1 MSGTI
6 DLTFV
11 LEMIGTVAFALSGAM
26 IAIQKR
32 LDLLG
37 ILVLGITTAVGGGM
51 IRDLIIGVHPPMMFV
66 KPIYVL
72 VSMISIL
79 ILFLIIKVNHS
90 SPKFLESA
98 LYENL
103 FNLMD
108 AIGLGVFTVVGV
120 NSVMSSENMNHML
133 FLKIFLGVITGVG
146 GGLLRDVMANETPGI
161 LRKHVYAC
169 ASIAGAIS
177 YILLYEIMEYGVAMV
192 LSIILVVAI
201 RVLAK
206 HYEWNLPKAL

>member
-1 MSGTI
+1 MPGTI

-26 IAIQKR
+26 VAIQKR

-66 KPIYVL
+66 KPVYVV
-72 VSMISIL
+72 VSAIFIL

-98 LYENL
+98 LYETL

-120 NSVMSSENMNHML
+120 NSVMNNDMNHML

-146 GGLLRDVMANETPGI
+146 GGLIRDMMANETPGI

-169 ASIAGAIS
+169 ASIEGAVC
-177 YILLYEIMEYGVAMV
+177 YIILYDWLRSGTAMV
-192 LSIILVVAI
+192 LSVILVVVI

>member
-1 MSGTI
+1 MPGTI

-26 IAIQKR
+26 VAIQKR

-51 IRDLIIGVHPPMMFV
+51 IRDLIIGIHPPMMFV
-66 KPIYVL
+66 KPVYVV
-72 VSMISIL
+72 VSAIFIL

-98 LYENL
+98 LYEIL

-120 NSVMSSENMNHML
+120 NSVMNNDMNHML

-146 GGLLRDVMANETPGI
+146 GGLIRDMMANETPGI

-169 ASIAGAIS
+169 ASIVGAVC
-177 YILLYEIMEYGVAMV
+177 YIILYDWLRSGTAMV
-192 LSIILVVAI
+192 LSVILVVVI

>member
-11 LEMIGTVAFALSGAM
+11 LEMVGTVAFAISGAM

-66 KPIYVL
+66 KPIYVM
-72 VSMISIL
+72 VSMTSIVV
-79 ILFLIIKVNHS
+79 LFLIIKVNHS

-120 NSVMSSENMNHML
+120 NSVMSSNMKHML

-177 YILLYEIMEYGVAMV
+177 YICLYEYLESGAAMV
-192 LSIILVVAI
+192 LAIILVVVI

>member
-26 IAIQKR
+26 VAIQKR
-32 LDLLG
+32 LDFLG
-37 ILVLGITTAVGGGM
+37 ILVLGITTAVAGGM

-66 KPIYVL
+66 KPIYVM
-72 VSMISIL
+72 VSMVFIL
-79 ILFLIIKVNHS
+79 ILFLVIKINHA

-98 LYENL
+98 LYETL

-120 NSVMSSENMNHML
+120 NSVMNNDMNHML

-146 GGLLRDVMANETPGI
+146 GGLIRDMMANETPGI

-169 ASIAGAIS
+169 ASIVGAVC
-177 YILLYEIMEYGVAMV
+177 YIILYDWLRSGTAMV
-192 LSIILVVAI
+192 LSVILVVVI

>member
-1 MSGTI
+1 
-6 DLTFV
+6 
-11 LEMIGTVAFALSGAM
+11 
-26 IAIQKR
+26 
-32 LDLLG
+32 
-37 ILVLGITTAVGGGM
+37 M

-66 KPIYVL
+66 KPIYVM

-108 AIGLGVFTVVGV
+108 AIGLGVFTVVGE
-120 NSVMSSENMNHML
+120 NSVMNSDMNEML

-146 GGLLRDVMANETPGI
+146 GGLLRDMMANETPGI

-177 YILLYEIMEYGVAMV
+177 YIVLYDYLHSGAAMI
-192 LSIILVVAI
+192 LSIILVVLI

>member
-1 MSGTI
+1 MPGTI

-26 IAIQKR
+26 VAIQKR

-51 IRDLIIGVHPPMMFV
+51 IRDLIIGIHPPMMFV
-66 KPIYVL
+66 KPVYVV
-72 VSMISIL
+72 VSAIFIL

-90 SPKFLESA
+90 SPKFLESV
-98 LYENL
+98 LYETL

-120 NSVMSSENMNHML
+120 NSVMNNDMNHML

-146 GGLLRDVMANETPGI
+146 GGLIRDMMANETPGI

-169 ASIAGAIS
+169 ASIVGAVC
-177 YILLYEIMEYGVAMV
+177 YIILYDWLRSGTAMV
-192 LSIILVVAI
+192 LSVILVVVI

>member
-26 IAIQKR
+26 VAIQKR
-32 LDLLG
+32 LDFLG

-66 KPIYVL
+66 KPIYVM

-79 ILFLIIKVNHS
+79 ILFLVIKINHA

-120 NSVMSSENMNHML
+120 NSVMNNDMNHML

-146 GGLLRDVMANETPGI
+146 GGLLRDMMANETPGI

-169 ASIAGAIS
+169 ASIAVAIS
-177 YILLYEIMEYGVAMV
+177 YILLYDWLHSGVAMI
-192 LSIILVVAI
+192 LSIILVVVI

>member
-1 MSGTI
+1 MPGTI

-26 IAIQKR
+26 VAIQKR

-37 ILVLGITTAVGGGM
+37 ILVLGITTAVGVGM

-66 KPIYVL
+66 KPVYVV
-72 VSMISIL
+72 VSAIFIL

-98 LYENL
+98 LYETL

-120 NSVMSSENMNHML
+120 NSVMNNDMNHML

-146 GGLLRDVMANETPGI
+146 GGLIRDMMANETPGI

-169 ASIAGAIS
+169 ASIVGAVC
-177 YILLYEIMEYGVAMV
+177 YIILYDWLRSGTAMV
-192 LSIILVVAI
+192 LSVILVVMI

>member
-1 MSGTI
+1 MPGTI

-26 IAIQKR
+26 VAIQKR

-66 KPIYVL
+66 KPVYVV
-72 VSMISIL
+72 VSAIFIL

-90 SPKFLESA
+90 SPKFLGSA
-98 LYENL
+98 LYETL

-120 NSVMSSENMNHML
+120 NSVMNNDMNHML

-146 GGLLRDVMANETPGI
+146 GGLIRDMMANETPGI

-169 ASIAGAIS
+169 ASIVGAVC
-177 YILLYEIMEYGVAMV
+177 YIILYDWLRSGTAMV
-192 LSIILVVAI
+192 LSVILVVVI

>member
-1 MSGTI
+1 MPGTI

-26 IAIQKR
+26 VAIQKR

-66 KPIYVL
+66 KPVYVV
-72 VSMISIL
+72 VSAIFIL
-79 ILFLIIKVNHS
+79 ILFLINKVNHS

-98 LYENL
+98 LYETL

-120 NSVMSSENMNHML
+120 NSVMNNDMNHML

-146 GGLLRDVMANETPGI
+146 GGLIRDMMANETPGI

-169 ASIAGAIS
+169 ASIVGAVC
-177 YILLYEIMEYGVAMV
+177 YIILYDWLRSGTAMV
-192 LSIILVVAI
+192 LSVILVVVI

>member
-1 MSGTI
+1 MPGTI

-26 IAIQKR
+26 VAIQKR

-51 IRDLIIGVHPPMMFV
+51 IRDLIIGIHPPMMFV
-66 KPIYVL
+66 KPVYVV
-72 VSMISIL
+72 VSAIFIL

-98 LYENL
+98 LYETL

-108 AIGLGVFTVVGV
+108 AIGLGVITVVGV
-120 NSVMSSENMNHML
+120 NSVMNNDMNHML

-146 GGLLRDVMANETPGI
+146 GGLIRDMMANETPGI

-169 ASIAGAIS
+169 ASIVGAVC
-177 YILLYEIMEYGVAMV
+177 YIILYDWLRSGTAMV
-192 LSIILVVAI
+192 LSVILVVVI

>member
-1 MSGTI
+1 MPGTI
-6 DLTFV
+6 NLTFV

-26 IAIQKR
+26 VAIQKR

-51 IRDLIIGVHPPMMFV
+51 IRDLIIGIHPPMMFV
-66 KPIYVL
+66 KPVYVV
-72 VSMISIL
+72 VSAIFIL

-98 LYENL
+98 LYETL

-120 NSVMSSENMNHML
+120 NSVMNNDMNHML

-146 GGLLRDVMANETPGI
+146 GGLIRDMMANETPGI

-169 ASIAGAIS
+169 ASIVGAVC
-177 YILLYEIMEYGVAMV
+177 YIILYDWLRSGTAMV
-192 LSIILVVAI
+192 LSVILVVVI

>member
-1 MSGTI
+1 MPGTI

-26 IAIQKR
+26 VAIQKR

-51 IRDLIIGVHPPMMFV
+51 IRDLIIGIHPPMMFV
-66 KPIYVL
+66 KPIYVV
-72 VSMISIL
+72 VSAIFIL

-98 LYENL
+98 LYETL

-120 NSVMSSENMNHML
+120 NSVMNNDMNHIL

-146 GGLLRDVMANETPGI
+146 GGLIRDMMANETPGI

-169 ASIAGAIS
+169 ASIVGAVC
-177 YILLYEIMEYGVAMV
+177 YIILYDWLRSGTAMV
-192 LSIILVVAI
+192 LSVILVVVI

>member
-26 IAIQKR
+26 VAIQKR

-51 IRDLIIGVHPPMMFV
+51 IRDLIIGIHPPMMFV
-66 KPIYVL
+66 KPIYVV
-72 VSMISIL
+72 VSAIFIL

-98 LYENL
+98 LYEIL

-120 NSVMSSENMNHML
+120 NSVMNNDMNHML

-146 GGLLRDVMANETPGI
+146 GGLIRDMMANETPGI

-169 ASIAGAIS
+169 ASIVGAVC
-177 YILLYEIMEYGVAMV
+177 YIILYDWLRSGTAMV
-192 LSIILVVAI
+192 LSVILVVVI

>member
-1 MSGTI
+1 MPGTI

-26 IAIQKR
+26 VAIQKR

-66 KPIYVL
+66 KPVYVV
-72 VSMISIL
+72 VSAIFIL

-98 LYENL
+98 LYETL

-120 NSVMSSENMNHML
+120 NSVMNNDMNHML

-146 GGLLRDVMANETPGI
+146 GGLIRDMMANETPGI
-161 LRKHVYAC
+161 LRKHVC
-169 ASIAGAIS
+169 ASIAGAVC
-177 YILLYEIMEYGVAMV
+177 YIILYDWLRSGMAMV
-192 LSIILVVAI
+192 LSIILVVVI

>member
-1 MSGTI
+1 MPGTI

-26 IAIQKR
+26 VAIQKR

-66 KPIYVL
+66 KPVYVV
-72 VSMISIL
+72 VSAIFIL

-98 LYENL
+98 LYETL

-120 NSVMSSENMNHML
+120 NSVMNNDMNHML

-146 GGLLRDVMANETPGI
+146 GGLIRDMMANETPGI

-169 ASIAGAIS
+169 ASIAGAVC
-177 YILLYEIMEYGVAMV
+177 YIILYDWLRSGTAMV
-192 LSIILVVAI
+192 LSVILVVVI
-201 RVLAK
+201 RMLAK

>member
-1 MSGTI
+1 MPGTI

-26 IAIQKR
+26 VAIQKR

-66 KPIYVL
+66 KPVYVV
-72 VSMISIL
+72 VSAIFIL

-98 LYENL
+98 LYETL

-120 NSVMSSENMNHML
+120 NSVMNNDMNHML

-146 GGLLRDVMANETPGI
+146 GGLIRDMMANETPGI

-169 ASIAGAIS
+169 ASIVGAVC
-177 YILLYEIMEYGVAMV
+177 YIILYDWLRSGTAMV
-192 LSIILVVAI
+192 LSVILVVMI

>member
-1 MSGTI
+1 MPGTI

-11 LEMIGTVAFALSGAM
+11 LEMIGTVAVALSGAM
-26 IAIQKR
+26 VAIQKR

-51 IRDLIIGVHPPMMFV
+51 IRDLIIGIHPPMMFV
-66 KPIYVL
+66 KPVYVV
-72 VSMISIL
+72 VSAIFIL

-98 LYENL
+98 LYETL

-120 NSVMSSENMNHML
+120 NSVMNNDMNHML

-146 GGLLRDVMANETPGI
+146 GGLIRDMMANETPGI

-169 ASIAGAIS
+169 ASIVGAVC
-177 YILLYEIMEYGVAMV
+177 YIILYDWLRSGTAMV
-192 LSIILVVAI
+192 LSVILVVVI

>member
-26 IAIQKR
+26 VAIQKR
-32 LDLLG
+32 LDFLG

-66 KPIYVL
+66 KPIYVM

-79 ILFLIIKVNHS
+79 ILFLVIKINHA

-98 LYENL
+98 LYETL

-120 NSVMSSENMNHML
+120 NSVMNNDMNHML

-146 GGLLRDVMANETPGI
+146 GGLIRDMMANETPGI

-169 ASIAGAIS
+169 ASIVGAVC
-177 YILLYEIMEYGVAMV
+177 YIILYDWLRSGTAMV
-192 LSIILVVAI
+192 LSVILVVVI

>member
-1 MSGTI
+1 MPGTI
-6 DLTFV
+6 DLTFI

-26 IAIQKR
+26 VAIQKR

-51 IRDLIIGVHPPMMFV
+51 IRDLIIGIHPPMMFV
-66 KPIYVL
+66 KPVYVV
-72 VSMISIL
+72 VSAIFIL

-98 LYENL
+98 LYETL

-120 NSVMSSENMNHML
+120 NSVMNNDMNHML

-146 GGLLRDVMANETPGI
+146 GGLIRDMMANETPGI

-169 ASIAGAIS
+169 ASIVGAVC
-177 YILLYEIMEYGVAMV
+177 YIILYDWLRSGTAMV
-192 LSIILVVAI
+192 LSVILVVVI

>member
-1 MSGTI
+1 MPGTI

-26 IAIQKR
+26 VAIQKR

-51 IRDLIIGVHPPMMFV
+51 IRDLIIGIHPPMMFV
-66 KPIYVL
+66 KPIYVV
-72 VSMISIL
+72 VSAIFIL

-98 LYENL
+98 LYETL

-120 NSVMSSENMNHML
+120 NSVMTNDMNHIL

-146 GGLLRDVMANETPGI
+146 GGLIRDMMANETPGI

-169 ASIAGAIS
+169 ASIVGAVC
-177 YILLYEIMEYGVAMV
+177 YIILYDWLRSGTAMV
-192 LSIILVVAI
+192 LSVILVVVI

-206 HYEWNLPKAL
+206 HYVWNLPKAL

>member
-1 MSGTI
+1 MPGTI

-26 IAIQKR
+26 VAIQKR

-66 KPIYVL
+66 KPVYVV
-72 VSMISIL
+72 VSAIFIL

-90 SPKFLESA
+90 SPKFLELA
-98 LYENL
+98 LYETL

-120 NSVMSSENMNHML
+120 NSVMNNDMNHML

-146 GGLLRDVMANETPGI
+146 GGLIRDMMANETPGI

-169 ASIAGAIS
+169 ASIVGAVC
-177 YILLYEIMEYGVAMV
+177 YIILYDWLRSGTAMV
-192 LSIILVVAI
+192 LSVILVVVI

>member
-1 MSGTI
+1 MPGTI

-26 IAIQKR
+26 VAIQKR

-66 KPIYVL
+66 KPVYVV
-72 VSMISIL
+72 VSAIFIL

-90 SPKFLESA
+90 SPKFLESD
-98 LYENL
+98 LYETL

-120 NSVMSSENMNHML
+120 NSVMNNDMNHML

-146 GGLLRDVMANETPGI
+146 GGLIRDMMANETPGI

-169 ASIAGAIS
+169 ASIVGAVC
-177 YILLYEIMEYGVAMV
+177 YIILYDWLRSGTAMV
-192 LSIILVVAI
+192 LSVILVVVI

>member
-1 MSGTI
+1 MPGTI

-26 IAIQKR
+26 VAIQKR

-66 KPIYVL
+66 KPVYVV
-72 VSMISIL
+72 VSAIFIL

-98 LYENL
+98 LYETL

-120 NSVMSSENMNHML
+120 NSIMNNDMNHML

-146 GGLLRDVMANETPGI
+146 GGLIRDMMANETPGI

-169 ASIAGAIS
+169 ASIVGAVC
-177 YILLYEIMEYGVAMV
+177 YIILYDWLRSGTAMV
-192 LSIILVVAI
+192 LSVILVVVI

>member
-1 MSGTI
+1 MPGTI

-26 IAIQKR
+26 VAIQKR

-66 KPIYVL
+66 KPVYVV
-72 VSMISIL
+72 VSAIFIL

-98 LYENL
+98 LYEIL

-120 NSVMSSENMNHML
+120 NSVMNNDMNHML

-146 GGLLRDVMANETPGI
+146 GGLIRDMMANETPGI

-169 ASIAGAIS
+169 ASIVGAVC
-177 YILLYEIMEYGVAMV
+177 YIILYDWLRSGTAMV
-192 LSIILVVAI
+192 LSVILVVVI

>member
-11 LEMIGTVAFALSGAM
+11 LEMVGTVAFAISGAM

-66 KPIYVL
+66 KPIYVM
-72 VSMISIL
+72 VSMISIVV
-79 ILFLIIKVNHS
+79 LFLIIKVNHS

-98 LYENL
+98 L
-103 FNLMD
+103 
-108 AIGLGVFTVVGV
+108 
-120 NSVMSSENMNHML
+120 
-133 FLKIFLGVITGVG
+133 
-146 GGLLRDVMANETPGI
+146 
-161 LRKHVYAC
+161 
-169 ASIAGAIS
+169 
-177 YILLYEIMEYGVAMV
+177 
-192 LSIILVVAI
+192 
-201 RVLAK
+201 
-206 HYEWNLPKAL
+206 

>member
-1 MSGTI
+1 MHGTI

-26 IAIQKR
+26 VAIQKR

-51 IRDLIIGVHPPMMFV
+51 IRDLIIGIHPPMMFV
-66 KPIYVL
+66 KPVYVV
-72 VSMISIL
+72 VSAIFIL

-98 LYENL
+98 LYETL

-120 NSVMSSENMNHML
+120 NSVMNNDMNHML

-146 GGLLRDVMANETPGI
+146 GGLIRDMMANETPGI

-169 ASIAGAIS
+169 ASIVGAVC
-177 YILLYEIMEYGVAMV
+177 YIILYDWLRSGTAMV
-192 LSIILVVAI
+192 LSVILVVVI

>member
-1 MSGTI
+1 MPGTI

-26 IAIQKR
+26 VAIQKR

-66 KPIYVL
+66 KPVYVV
-72 VSMISIL
+72 VSAIFIL

-98 LYENL
+98 LYETL

-120 NSVMSSENMNHML
+120 NSVMNNDMNHML

-146 GGLLRDVMANETPGI
+146 GGLIRDMMANETPGI

-169 ASIAGAIS
+169 ASIVGAVC
-177 YILLYEIMEYGVAMV
+177 YIILYDWLRSGTAMV
-192 LSIILVVAI
+192 LSVILVVVI

>member
-1 MSGTI
+1 MPGTI

-26 IAIQKR
+26 VAIQKR

-51 IRDLIIGVHPPMMFV
+51 IRDLIIGIHPPMMFV
-66 KPIYVL
+66 KPVYVV
-72 VSMISIL
+72 VSAIFIL

-98 LYENL
+98 LYETL

-120 NSVMSSENMNHML
+120 NSVMNNDMNHML

-146 GGLLRDVMANETPGI
+146 GGLIRDMMANETPGI

-169 ASIAGAIS
+169 ASIVGAVC
-177 YILLYEIMEYGVAMV
+177 YIILYEWLRSGTAMV
-192 LSIILVVAI
+192 LSVILVVVI

>member
-1 MSGTI
+1 MPGTI

-26 IAIQKR
+26 VAIQKR

-51 IRDLIIGVHPPMMFV
+51 IRDLIIGIHPPMMFV
-66 KPIYVL
+66 KPIYVV
-72 VSMISIL
+72 VSAIFIL

-98 LYENL
+98 LYETL

-120 NSVMSSENMNHML
+120 NSVMNNDMNHML

-146 GGLLRDVMANETPGI
+146 GGLIRDMMANETPGI

-169 ASIAGAIS
+169 ASIVGAVC
-177 YILLYEIMEYGVAMV
+177 YIILYDWLRSGTAMV
-192 LSIILVVAI
+192 LSVILVVVI

>member
-1 MSGTI
+1 MPGTI

-26 IAIQKR
+26 VAIQKR

-51 IRDLIIGVHPPMMFV
+51 IRDLIIGIHPPMMFV
-66 KPIYVL
+66 KPVYVV
-72 VSMISIL
+72 VSAIFIL

-98 LYENL
+98 LYETL

-120 NSVMSSENMNHML
+120 NSVMNNDMNHML

-146 GGLLRDVMANETPGI
+146 GGLIRDMMANETPGI

-169 ASIAGAIS
+169 ASIVGAVC
-177 YILLYEIMEYGVAMV
+177 YIILYDWLRSGTAMV
-192 LSIILVVAI
+192 LSVILVVMI

>member
-26 IAIQKR
+26 VAIQKR
-32 LDLLG
+32 LDFLG

-66 KPIYVL
+66 KPIYVM

-79 ILFLIIKVNHS
+79 ILFLVIKINHA

-98 LYENL
+98 LYETL

-120 NSVMSSENMNHML
+120 NSVMNNDMNHML

-146 GGLLRDVMANETPGI
+146 GGLLRDMMANETPGI

-169 ASIAGAIS
+169 ASIAGVIS
-177 YILLYEIMEYGVAMV
+177 YILLYDWLHSGVAMI
-192 LSIILVVAI
+192 LSIILVVVI

>member
-66 KPIYVL
+66 KPIYVF
-72 VSMISIL
+72 VSMIAIL
-79 ILFLIIKVNHS
+79 ILFLMIKVNHS

-120 NSVMSSENMNHML
+120 NSVMNNDMNHML

-146 GGLLRDVMANETPGI
+146 GGLLRDMMANETPAI

-177 YILLYEIMEYGVAMV
+177 YILLYERLHSGAAMI
-192 LSIILVVAI
+192 LSIILVVMI

>member
-1 MSGTI
+1 MPGTI
-6 DLTFV
+6 DLTFA

-26 IAIQKR
+26 VAIQKR

-51 IRDLIIGVHPPMMFV
+51 IRDLIIGIHPPMMFV
-66 KPIYVL
+66 KPVYVV
-72 VSMISIL
+72 VSAIFIL

-98 LYENL
+98 LYETL

-120 NSVMSSENMNHML
+120 NSVMNNDMNHML

-146 GGLLRDVMANETPGI
+146 GGLIRDMMANETPGI

-169 ASIAGAIS
+169 ASIVGAVC
-177 YILLYEIMEYGVAMV
+177 YIILYDWLRSGTAMV
-192 LSIILVVAI
+192 LSVILVVVI

>member
-1 MSGTI
+1 MPGTI

-26 IAIQKR
+26 VAIQKR

-37 ILVLGITTAVGGGM
+37 ILVLGITTAVGGGL
-51 IRDLIIGVHPPMMFV
+51 IRDLIIGIHPPMMFV
-66 KPIYVL
+66 KPVYVV
-72 VSMISIL
+72 VSAIFIL

-90 SPKFLESA
+90 SPKFLESV
-98 LYENL
+98 LYETL

-120 NSVMSSENMNHML
+120 NSVMNNDMNHML

-146 GGLLRDVMANETPGI
+146 GGLIRDMMANETPGI

-169 ASIAGAIS
+169 ASIVGAVC
-177 YILLYEIMEYGVAMV
+177 YIILYDWLRSGTAMV
-192 LSIILVVAI
+192 LSVILVVVI

>member
-1 MSGTI
+1 MPGTI

-26 IAIQKR
+26 VAIQKR

-66 KPIYVL
+66 KPVYVV
-72 VSMISIL
+72 VSAIFIL

-98 LYENL
+98 LYETL

-120 NSVMSSENMNHML
+120 NSVMNNDMNHML

-146 GGLLRDVMANETPGI
+146 GGLIRDMMANETPGI

-169 ASIAGAIS
+169 ASIVGAVC
-177 YILLYEIMEYGVAMV
+177 YIILYDWLRSGTAMV
-192 LSIILVVAI
+192 VSVILVVVI